1 MVNLALAA
9 LLLLPSLVRAE
20 EGRTKIVAV
29 AVEKIDGLLR
39 KQTYKERK
47 AGLDKAYGVRPGSS
61 IGGAGVF
68 TSKIL
73 DPREVDADPVRRA
86 VREAARARGEDVVFV
101 RTNAKVQVF
110 ASQAFSV
117 GPTVGLRAGGIVEVL
132 EVRALPRDKAGAWQ
146 HAKERVF
153 LWPLSAEHLRSTLR
167 VGEELAVTGRL
178 EHGTGVGVGF
188 GHSLGVP
195 AYGSIGAGAT
205 LSGGHGSDEWTT
217 LLLKKTGPDEL
228 RVLLQQGDG
237 DSFGAAVSLS
247 AGLDLYDDEWIPRAT
262 PETVDQSWVGKGVL
276 KGQESLLHAI
286 EKLCKAELSV
296 SWSHARRNAKAEGW
310 GAVRLDDPR
319 SSAALDDLFHFKPG
333 PLRSLPP
340 SATYSEAL
348 GAGRF
353 ESEVREVTDDATLQ
367 ARLIKLHATKSAGTG
382 FYEVR
387 VSQDGGAPRRF
398 LMGMARSSYRGDVT
412 KTARSESAVMWYDL
426 DSKEPR
432 ITVALG
438 PQKRLFTTTRETIN
452 DVIAAQ
458 RALGVPVEG
467 RIDEPEPYLQLFAL
481 GNYGRT
487 EERGQFSL
495 EPEGV
500 RRVAEAAPE
509 KLVAAYLRADWLYE
523 RQSFPPGKNFW
534 GAERPPAWA
543 DTSDP
548 ADYRAVYDFLAENA
562 AEVHELSEPGHQED
576 SSSLSWLENKYRDL
590 ARGRYLKADA
600 ERFLSAQAFARH
612 VAGMRGAS
620 DDPEKVIELF
630 LQFKK
635 DGALELKRAVTAT
648 ASVAGQGNYEATL
661 EMSGKRVELKPKE
674 GGFELPRT
682 PLQKL
687 DGQLARWRS

>member
-1 MVNLALAA
+1 MNLGLAV
-9 LLLLPSLVRAE
+9 LCLLPSAVRAD

-29 AVEKIDGLLR
+29 AVEKIDGLVR
-39 KQTYKERK
+39 KETYKERK

-73 DPREVDADPVRRA
+73 DPREVDADPVRKA
-86 VREAARARGEDVVFV
+86 VRDAARAQGEDIVFV

-132 EVRALPRDKAGAWQ
+132 EVRALPRDRAGAWQ

-153 LWPLSAEHLRSTLR
+153 LWPLSSEHLRSTLR

-205 LSGGHGSDEWTT
+205 VSGGHGSDEWTT
-217 LLLKKTGPDEL
+217 LLLKKTAPDEL
-228 RVLLQQGDG
+228 RVVLQQGDG
-237 DSFGAAVSLS
+237 ESFGAAVSVS

-276 KGQESLLHAI
+276 RGEESLLRAV

-319 SSAALDDLFHFKPG
+319 SSAALDDLFHFQPG
-333 PLRSLPP
+333 SLRALPP

-398 LMGMARSSYRGDVT
+398 LMGMARASYRGDVT
-412 KTARSESAVMWYDL
+412 KTARGESAVMWYDM

-432 ITVALG
+432 VTVSLG
-438 PQKRLFTTTRETIN
+438 PEKRLFTTTRETIN

-467 RIDEPEPYLQLFAL
+467 RIDDPEPYLQLFAL
-481 GNYGRT
+481 GNYGRS
-487 EERGQFSL
+487 EENGRFAL

-500 RRVAEAAPE
+500 RRVAQAAPE

-534 GAERPPAWA
+534 GAGKPPAWA

-548 ADYRAVYDFLAENA
+548 DDYRKVYDYLAANA
-562 AEVHELSEPGHQED
+562 REVHELSQPGGRED
-576 SSSLSWLENKYRDL
+576 SGALSWMENEYRAL
-590 ARGRYLKADA
+590 APGRYLRSDA
-600 ERFLSAQAFARH
+600 ERFLSASAFARH
-612 VAGMRGAS
+612 VSAMKGAS
-620 DDPEKVIELF
+620 EDPEKVIELF

-635 DGALELKRAVTAT
+635 DGAVELKRAVTAT
-648 ASVAGQGNYEATL
+648 ASVAGPGNYEAYL
-661 EMSGKRVELKPKE
+661 ELTGKRVELKPKT
-674 GGFELPRT
+674 GAFELPHT

-687 DGQLARWRS
+687 DARLARWRQ